1 MVRHAQNSVENRS
14 GVGIRGIGRHLPER
28 VVTNAELA
36 RRLPT
41 NDSWIRE
48 RIGIEERRF
57 SAPDEW
63 SSDLGAKALT
73 DACRQLGLS
82 VGEIDLVVCSTYT
95 PDHML
100 PNTASAIMHKVGMSA
115 TPGFDVN
122 SGGCPGA
129 VFALDVG
136 AKYVASGRYPRV
148 AVVLTDVGTKLFD
161 PEDRTVGVIFG
172 DAAACYIL
180 EPTRPGTGVGEIL
193 LRTDPAHYT
202 SVYAARE
209 ERTDQ
214 EGRPKKSAFGDN
226 FTTMRGSDIKE
237 FVLGV
242 VPEFMREFVQKAGLE
257 LDDIDFFALHQANRN
272 LVHGILDALGQP
284 RDKTLTNIERI
295 GNTSGASVPLVLREA
310 VELGRL
316 RPGQLALLT
325 AFGGGLNYG
334 AALVRWCGAEDFV
347 THQA

>member
-1 MVRHAQNSVENRS
+1 MVRYAPYHPEGRP
-14 GVGIRGIGRHLPER
+14 GVGIRAIGRHLPER
-28 VVTNAELA
+28 IVTNAELA
-36 RRLPT
+36 GRLPT
-41 NDSWIRE
+41 NDAWIRE

-63 SSDLGAKALT
+63 SSDLGAMALA
-73 DACRQLGLS
+73 DACEQLGLA
-82 VGEIDLVVCSTYT
+82 VGDIDLVICGTYT
-95 PDHML
+95 PDHLL
-100 PNTASAIMHKVGMSA
+100 PNTAAAIMSKAGMSG

-148 AVVLTDVGTKLFD
+148 AVVLTDVGSKLFD
-161 PEDRTVGVIFG
+161 PEDRTVGVLFG

-180 EPTRPGTGVGEIL
+180 EPTLPGTGVGEAL
-193 LRTDPAHYT
+193 LRSDPEHYT

-209 ERTDQ
+209 ARVDGH
-214 EGRPKKSAFGDN
+214 GRPKKSAFGDN
-226 FTTMRGSDIKE
+226 FTTMRGKDIKQ

-242 VPEFMREFVQKAGLE
+242 IPDFIREFVLKSGLE

-284 RDKTLTNIERI
+284 RAKTLTNIERF
-295 GNTSGASVPLVLREA
+295 GNTSGASLPLVLRDA
-310 VELGRL
+310 VDSGRL
-316 RPGQLALLT
+316 RPGRLALLT

-334 AALVRWCGAEDFV
+334 ATLVRWCGPDDFV
-347 THQA
+347 THTP

>member
-1 MVRHAQNSVENRS
+1 MARHSLYDTESRPGA
-14 GVGIRGIGRHLPER
+14 GIRAIGRYLPER

-36 RRLPT
+36 RTLPT
-41 NDSWIRE
+41 NDDWIRE

-63 SSDLGAKALT
+63 SSDLGAKALA
-73 DACRQLGLS
+73 DACHQMNIDVRD
-82 VGEIDLVVCSTYT
+82 VDLVICSTYT

-100 PNTASAIMHKVGMSA
+100 PNTAAAITHKAGMPL

-136 AKYVASGRYPRV
+136 AKYVTSGEYPRV

-180 EPTRPGTGVGEIL
+180 EPTLPGKGMGDVL
-193 LRTDPAHYT
+193 LRSDPDHYA

-209 ERTDQ
+209 SRTDKN
-214 EGRPKKSAFGDN
+214 GLPKKSAFGDN
-226 FTTMRGSDIKE
+226 FTTMRGNDIKE

-242 VPEFMREFVQKAGLE
+242 IPEFIREFVLKAGLE
-257 LDDIDFFALHQANRN
+257 LDDIDFLALHQANRN
-272 LVHGILDALGQP
+272 LVHGILDALGLP
-284 RDKTLTNIERI
+284 RDRTLTNIELL

-310 VELGRL
+310 VDSGRL
-316 RPGQLALLT
+316 RPGGLALLT

-334 AALVRWCGAEDFV
+334 AALVRWCGPEDFV
-347 THQA
+347 IQET